1 MEVARAAEGGIAR
14 ARQTLEDIRA
24 FSELTRSC
32 EGLCEAASSQEKKPQ
47 SIGGAVDQFG
57 GYRGGSE
64 GESPFSPFYGEE
76 CKAVGCWYGIGGE
89 MVLARERQA
98 AGRRPH
104 GTGAR
109 KQSVSRGT
117 AKMKVAADLAMEV
130 LSDEL
135 ATSLLDRT
143 VGGNATIA
151 KLLFALAEGKID
163 CEDEAVMERLCSF
176 AERLASE
183 PAWTGPEDEEE
194 AETGFGER
202 EPEA

>member
-1 MEVARAAEGGIAR
+1 
-14 ARQTLEDIRA
+14 
-24 FSELTRSC
+24 
-32 EGLCEAASSQEKKPQ
+32 
-47 SIGGAVDQFG
+47 
-57 GYRGGSE
+57 
-64 GESPFSPFYGEE
+64 
-76 CKAVGCWYGIGGE
+76 

-109 KQSVSRGT
+109 KQAVSRGT
-117 AKMKVAADLAMEV
+117 AKMKEAADLAMEA
-130 LSDEL
+130 LSDEI

-151 KLLFALAEGKID
+151 KVLFALAEGQID

-183 PAWTGPEDEEE
+183 PTWTGPVDEEE

-202 EPEA
+202 ELEA